1 MAHTVMKI
9 EPSWIEVDG
18 CDPEVAAIIAE
29 VFAEA
34 LTEDEEFQQKID
46 EIHLKALLQDYE
58 DEHYNSP
65 ECNQ

>member
-1 MAHTVMKI
+1 MKV
-9 EPSWIEVDG
+9 EPFWIEIDG

-29 VFAEA
+29 VFAET
-34 LTEDEEFQQKID
+34 LTDDEEFQHKLE
-46 EIHLKALLQDYE
+46 EIHEKALWQDYE